1 MTPFDEI
8 LNTIEQ
14 VHLKYPEVP
23 FGKILDC
30 LISSNEQVWNL
41 SDEQVLLRLK
51 YILTREV

>member
-8 LNTIEQ
+8 LNTIEA

-30 LISSNEQVWNL
+30 LTSSHEQVWNL

-51 YILTREV
+51 YILTKEV